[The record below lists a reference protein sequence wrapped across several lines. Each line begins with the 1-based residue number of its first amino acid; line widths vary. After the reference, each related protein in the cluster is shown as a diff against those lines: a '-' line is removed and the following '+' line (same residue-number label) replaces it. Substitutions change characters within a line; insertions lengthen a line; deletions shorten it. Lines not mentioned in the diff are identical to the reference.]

1 MPNRGAS
8 QLGVVTSVSK
18 IIPLISLADIML
30 TSQSLNYTLARGC
43 TDPPGTDEARRE
55 LTPRAWTL
63 RALPC
68 PRKASF

>member
-30 TSQSLNYTLARGC
+30 TSQSLNYTLARGY
-43 TDPPGTDEARRE
+43 TDPPGTDEARQE
-55 LTPRAWTL
+55 LKPRAWTL
-63 RALPC
+63 LALSC